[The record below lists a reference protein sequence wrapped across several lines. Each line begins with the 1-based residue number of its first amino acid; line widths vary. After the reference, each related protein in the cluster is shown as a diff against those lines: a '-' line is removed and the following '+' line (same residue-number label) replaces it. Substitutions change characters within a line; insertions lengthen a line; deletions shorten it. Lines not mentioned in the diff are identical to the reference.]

1 MANAE
6 IKKFAKENHVRLW
19 EVADRLNVADTTF
32 SKKLRRELLPEEKST
47 IMSII
52 SDIAKEE
59 RN

>member
-1 MANAE
+1 MANTE
-6 IKKFAKENHVRLW
+6 IKKFAKENRVRLW

-32 SKKLRRELLPEEKST
+32 SKKLRRELPPKEKST

>member
-6 IKKFAKENHVRLW
+6 IKKFAKENHVCLW